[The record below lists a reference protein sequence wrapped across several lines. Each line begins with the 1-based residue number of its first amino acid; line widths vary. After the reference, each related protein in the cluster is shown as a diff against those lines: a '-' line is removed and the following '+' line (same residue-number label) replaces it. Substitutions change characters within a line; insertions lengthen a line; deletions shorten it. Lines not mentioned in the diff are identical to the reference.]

1 MYCKGREKASTEV
14 YTEMI
19 LGSESVGG
27 MFRAGD

>member
-1 MYCKGREKASTEV
+1 MYCEGEEKASMEV

-27 MFRAGD
+27 MFRAED